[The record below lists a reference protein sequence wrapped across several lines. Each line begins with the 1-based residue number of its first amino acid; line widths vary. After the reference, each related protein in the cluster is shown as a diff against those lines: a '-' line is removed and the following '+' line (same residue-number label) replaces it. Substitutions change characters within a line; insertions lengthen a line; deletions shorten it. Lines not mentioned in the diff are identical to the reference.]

1 MGIIVN
7 RKAIISN
14 ESVDRDGAVIV
25 QKGINL
31 DAFLKNPILL
41 YNHDSSVIIGK
52 VLEIEKTANG
62 LEISSIDFFDFGQ
75 GHEKSFVVEQYRE
88 GILNAFSVGILIA
101 KKDIRKT
108 EKALYIDKCELY
120 ELSLVTI
127 PSNRDAVVKLF
138 ERTENG
144 EIKLCNLNLENMPT
158 ENEKDFDTLQKNF
171 AELKTEKEALQK
183 SFDAEK
189 EALQKGF
196 DLEKTDLQKKLETEI
211 ALRKGLQELL
221 LENNNVTSEFVKKAF
236 LQETDIE
243 SIKKGLAE
251 IQANDPKQVP
261 LTAQKS
267 AQVDNVAEVA
277 YQNGYPKHLFQK

>member
-62 LEISSIDFFDFGQ
+62 LEISSIEFFDFGQ

-88 GILNAFSVGILIA
+88 GILNAFSVGILLS
-101 KKDIRKT
+101 KKDVRKT
-108 EKALYIDKCELY
+108 EKAMFIDKCELY

-144 EIKLCNLNLENMPT
+144 EVKLCNFNFDNMPT
-158 ENEKDFDTLQKNF
+158 ENEKDFEALQKSF

-183 SFDAEK
+183 GFDAEK
-189 EALQKGF
+189 EALQKAL
-196 DLEKTDLQKKLETEI
+196 DTEST
-211 ALRKGLQELL
+211 LRKGLQELL
-221 LENNNVTSEFVKKAF
+221 LENSNVTSEFVKKYF
-236 LQETDIE
+236 LQETDFE
-243 SIKKGLAE
+243 AIKKGLAE

-261 LTAQKS
+261 LTVQKT
-267 AQVDNVAEVA
+267 ATENIADIA
-277 YQNGYPKHLFQK
+277 YSHGYPNHLFKK